1 MKEKFITKERNEFMD
16 LKLIGDKKTILIKVN
31 SELDHHSAT
40 EIRKAVDGKIK
51 NTNAKN
57 VIFDFTRVDF
67 MDSSGIGVIMGRY
80 KMTKILGGKVVIF
93 GARKNVSRI
102 IELSGIDK
110 IIDVCN
116 TAEEAIECV

>member
-16 LKLIGDKKTILIKVN
+16 LKLMGDKKTILIKVN

-93 GARKNVSRI
+93 GARKNISRI

-110 IIDVCN
+110 IIDVCK

>member
-1 MKEKFITKERNEFMD
+1 MD
-16 LKLIGDKKTILIKVN
+16 LKLMGDKKTILIKVN

-57 VIFDFTRVDF
+57 VIFDFSRVDF

-93 GARKNVSRI
+93 GARKNVLRI

-110 IIDVCN
+110 IVDVCK
-116 TAEEAIECV
+116 TADEAIECV

>member
-1 MKEKFITKERNEFMD
+1 MD
-16 LKLIGDKKTILIKVN
+16 LKLMGDKKTILIKVN

-110 IIDVCN
+110 IIDVCK
-116 TAEEAIECV
+116 TAEEAIECVWWEETKENGKYN